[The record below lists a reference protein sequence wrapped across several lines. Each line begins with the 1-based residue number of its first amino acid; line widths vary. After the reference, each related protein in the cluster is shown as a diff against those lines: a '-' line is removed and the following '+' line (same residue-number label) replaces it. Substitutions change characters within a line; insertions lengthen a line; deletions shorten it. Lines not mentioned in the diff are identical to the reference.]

1 MIFLA
6 IFFLGLQLGA
16 TACSISCMPILTPLL
31 LLNSQSKTA
40 SLKLLYSFFISK
52 VIAYTF
58 ISTIAFFGSILIQN
72 ITTNF
77 NINKLLGLVMVL
89 LGLIILYKLFFNTS
103 TCKNNC
109 STKYSY
115 KSYYLIGFL
124 SSFNFCIPLISLITI
139 SSFSP
144 SFMDSFLYGLFFG
157 FGVVIIPF
165 LFFYFFIF
173 SIGSHIISIFYK
185 YKKHIESLSAFVF
198 ILSGALIFG
207 GFLKI

>member
-1 MIFLA
+1 MYFY
-6 IFFLGLQLGA
+6 
-16 TACSISCMPILTPLL
+16 
-31 LLNSQSKTA
+31 
-40 SLKLLYSFFISK
+40 YS
-52 VIAYTF
+52 
-58 ISTIAFFGSILIQN
+58 FFGSILIQN

-124 SSFNFCIPLISLITI
+124 SSFNFCIPLISLISI

-198 ILSGALIFG
+198 ILSGALI
-207 GFLKI
+207 